1 MGTKTA
7 TRLLSLAITA
17 GVLAAPGFHP
27 DPEPASLT
35 VVPGISVV
43 AAQHEHVQL
52 VRWAAKRFETA
63 GLDAPAVEVHFH
75 PDTSNC
81 YGHLGSELAGRVDVC
96 LVLLNET
103 MRETLLHEMG
113 HAWIDQNVTES
124 VRERFL
130 EVRQLHAWSE
140 LDVEWDDRGYEHGA
154 EIIAWGLG
162 NRYLAPTIPDRDPS
176 RLGSAWEVLTGVAA
190 PVPALR

>member
-7 TRLLSLAITA
+7 TRILSLAVAA
-17 GVLAAPGFHP
+17 GVLAPGLHRG
-27 DPEPASLT
+27 PEPAT
-35 VVPGISVV
+35 VAVRPGISV
-43 AAQHEHVQL
+43 AAAGREHVQL
-52 VRWAAKRFETA
+52 VRWAAERFQAA

-75 PDTSNC
+75 PDTSGC

-113 HAWIDQNVTES
+113 HAWIDQHVTDA

-130 EVRQLHAWSE
+130 EQRRLRAWSE
-140 LDVEWDDRGYEHGA
+140 TDVEWDDRGYEHGA

-162 NRYLAPTIPDRDPS
+162 NRFLAPTIPDRDPA
-176 RLGSAWEVLTGVAA
+176 RLRSAWEVLTGVAV
-190 PVPALR
+190 PVPAAR